1 MDEIQKAFDSAMQSL
16 EEVETLIRDLASLRD
31 RLCDVTTDIDATVGM
46 LNEFID
52 ELREGLQ
59 DLGSKID
66 EFQG

>member
-52 ELREGLQ
+52 ELREELQ
-59 DLGSKID
+59 HLGSKID